1 MNSAGSVPLSA
12 PGSHG
17 ACRVPTELLGPEQLL
32 TVAAGRLRAARPAL
46 AARFDLTS
54 PAGLLAAR
62 TALAAD
68 DTDPTGGP
76 LTVTVVDR
84 FRLPQWVAE
93 TCAFALSVPAER
105 AEPWWRAFTRT
116 VFLAG
121 RPVNLTD
128 RFFFDHVAGNGSV
141 AWAGPVPGG
150 QTAALRRLLKT
161 FSGTREVSA
170 WAPMDVEVRAP
181 SHGVA
186 ERRPVHRDLYVATE
200 QITVSELLVQV
211 NHLLVEAVLD
221 GLIAHG
227 DRLTLR
233 SVDRLTGP
241 AVPFAALRVD
251 TDTHRPEEL
260 RAYAGL
266 TEEI

>member
-1 MNSAGSVPLSA
+1 MNSAGFLPPSRLR
-12 PGSHG
+12 SHG
-17 ACRVPTELLGPEQLL
+17 AGQTRTELLGPERLL
-32 TVAAGRLRAARPAL
+32 TVAAARLRAARPAV
-46 AARFDLTS
+46 ATRFDLTS

-62 TALAAD
+62 AALAAD
-68 DTDPTGGP
+68 ATDPTGGP

-105 AEPWWRAFTRT
+105 AEPWRRAFTRT

-121 RPVNLTD
+121 RPINLTG
-128 RFFFDHVAGNGSV
+128 RFSFDHVAENGAV
-141 AWAGPVPGG
+141 AWAGPVPGA
-150 QTAALRRLLKT
+150 QTVALRRLLKT

-170 WAPMDVEVRAP
+170 WAPVDVEVRVPA
-181 SHGVA
+181 HGVA
-186 ERRPVHRDLYVATE
+186 ERRLVHRDLYVATA

-227 DRLTLR
+227 DLLTLR
-233 SVDRLTGP
+233 SVARLAGP
-241 AVPFAALRVD
+241 TVPFAALRVD
-251 TDTHRPEEL
+251 TDAHRPEEL